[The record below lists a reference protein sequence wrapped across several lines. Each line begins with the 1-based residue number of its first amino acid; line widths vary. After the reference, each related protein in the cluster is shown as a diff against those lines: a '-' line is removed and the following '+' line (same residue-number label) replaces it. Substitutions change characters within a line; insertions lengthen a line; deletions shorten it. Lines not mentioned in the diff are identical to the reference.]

1 MPSLNRVVLI
11 GRLTRDP
18 EMKYT
23 PQGIAVAQMS
33 IAVDRFTKDENGE
46 RVTDFFNLVAWRRTA
61 EYASNYLG
69 KGRLIAVD
77 GRLQTRS
84 WTDQASGQKRTTF
97 EIVAENI
104 ESLDR
109 RDVATPEGE
118 DGGADMG
125 MGAAPEPARSAPE
138 SARSTPAPARS
149 APASGGKAMVPTP
162 EDTEDE
168 ADPFAD
174 E

>member
-1 MPSLNRVVLI
+1 MSSLNRVVLV

-33 IAVDRFTKDENGE
+33 IAVDRFTKDETGDYI
-46 RVTDFFNLVAWRRTA
+46 TDFFNIVAWRRTA

-77 GRLQTRS
+77 GRLQARS
-84 WTDQASGQKRTTF
+84 WTDQATGQKRTAV
-97 EIVAENI
+97 EIVADSI
-104 ESLDR
+104 QSLER
-109 RDVATPEGE
+109 RDSAAAQGEGGGGE
-118 DGGADMG
+118 GADMG
-125 MGAAPEPARSAPE
+125 MGAAPA
-138 SARSTPAPARS
+138 PAPTRN
-149 APASGGKAMVPTP
+149 APASGKAMVPAP
-162 EDTEDE
+162 DDIEDE